1 MRFRHLHFLA
11 TFDYAEIPWKMEKV
25 LTDENGPISNA
36 ELPINSIKTS
46 PIRQEINEV
55 NFKNAIKAANI
66 CMHYPI
72 ANVNQKVC
80 SSISQLQELC
90 SSLSGKTAEPIKKIS
105 MEFIRQERSQGNR
118 R

>member
-11 TFDYAEIPWKMEKV
+11 TFDNAEIPWKMLYQMEKV

-72 ANVNQKVC
+72 ANVNQK
-80 SSISQLQELC
+80 SLQFHKSTTRAMLKPQRENC
-90 SSLSGKTAEPIKKIS
+90 RANQKNFHGIH
-105 MEFIRQERSQGNR
+105 
-118 R
+118 

>member
-1 MRFRHLHFLA
+1 
-11 TFDYAEIPWKMEKV
+11 MEKV

-90 SSLSGKTAEPIKKIS
+90 SSRSVILSGKPAEPIKKIS
-105 MEFIRQERSQGNR
+105 MEFIRHERSQGNR